1 MNWNNFKLFYH
12 VAKAGNITAAAR
24 ESQVSQPALSR
35 SIANLESR
43 LNTKLLE
50 RHTRGITLTH
60 QGKVLF
66 EEVEKIFARFELIR
80 QIFKN
85 DESQIEGELRV
96 FLDSGLLDTWF
107 TYYIDQFIAEYPNL
121 YLSLI
126 SNDSKLDIIKNKV
139 DIALCTD
146 CIDSPLITKQQ
157 ILTWRRRL
165 YASPD
170 YLKNMGEPR
179 TIKDLDH
186 HHLIAFGE
194 EETFP
199 SENMDW
205 HLKIG
210 REDGDPRIPF
220 LKINSLRS
228 MLMSAEKGHGIV
240 SFSKES
246 LLLKNS
252 NLVQILPDVQGPQ
265 VNIYM
270 VYLKQ
275 MRNIGKVK
283 AFCDYIEKVV
293 KEFAAEHKE

>member
-12 VAKAGNITAAAR
+12 VAKAGNITAAAK
-24 ESQVSQPALSR
+24 EGQVSQPALSR

-43 LNTKLLE
+43 LNTKLFE

-66 EEVEKIFARFELIR
+66 DEVDKIYARFELIR

-85 DESQIEGELRV
+85 EYNQLAGELRV

-107 TYYIDQFIAEYPNL
+107 TYYIDQFISEYPKL

-146 CIDSPLITKQQ
+146 CIDSPLITKQK
-157 ILTWRRRL
+157 ILTWRRKL
-165 YASPD
+165 YASPE
-170 YLKNMGEPR
+170 YLKTMGEP
-179 TIKDLDH
+179 TIINDLDH

-194 EETFP
+194 EQTYP
-199 SENMDW
+199 TENMDW

-210 REDGDPRIPF
+210 RDVGEPRIPF

-228 MLMSAEKGHGIV
+228 MLMAAEKGRGIV
-240 SFSKES
+240 SFSRES

-252 NLVQILPDVQGPQ
+252 NLVEILPEVQGPQ
-265 VNIYM
+265 VDIHM
-270 VYLKQ
+270 VYLRQ
-275 MRNIGKVK
+275 MRNVGKVK

-293 KEFAAEHKE
+293 KDFTAEH